1 MLRFFLK
8 NQSKY
13 INNNVKKSMK
23 DNNHRFASSTSAKNT
38 AESNGLKRSASM
50 VDGNEEGKKYAATP
64 YHMRAALRVTP
75 TGKNLL
81 ATPTF
86 NKGAAFGLG
95 ERDRLGLRGLL
106 PPRKLTMKQQ
116 IDRTEAQLAKED
128 SMIRKNV
135 YLRDL
140 LDTNET
146 LFHRVLLDNIKE
158 LAPAI
163 YTPTV
168 GQACVEF
175 GEAFRRPRGMYFNYH
190 DLGDMSAMM
199 YNWKAK
205 DVHVICVTD
214 GSRILGLGDLGANG
228 MGIPIGKLA
237 LYCAA
242 GGIAPHRV
250 LPIMFDA
257 GTNNQELL
265 ESETYLGLQHQRL
278 DGEEYYEMLDE
289 FMAAVFNRYPNV
301 FLQFEDFSS
310 DKAMDILN
318 RYRDRYLCF
327 NDDVQGTGA
336 VSVAGIM
343 SALRLQGKEV
353 DALKDQKILIAGAGS
368 AGIGVAT
375 ALSDAMV
382 MQGLSH
388 KEACS
393 KFYVC
398 DINGILSST
407 NPDLV
412 QQQVPFGRSDDTAGL
427 SLLDAMKQVKPT
439 ILLGLSGCGGL
450 FEEELIREMSKN
462 CNDPIIF
469 PLSNPTSSA
478 ECTNIQALEW
488 SDGRCVF
495 ASGSPFDTVEFNG
508 VTRIPS
514 QCNNMYIFPGIGLG
528 AVMGKCSKVSDGM
541 IYASSQAVAS
551 SLKPDEIE
559 KGMVFPDISR
569 IREVSLNVGVN
580 VIIAAIEEGLCKNQR
595 FRQANNEEDIRTL
608 LLDKMYDPVYV
619 PLAYRDPAM

>member
-1 MLRFFLK
+1 MLNGEYRFL
-8 NQSKY
+8 
-13 INNNVKKSMK
+13 
-23 DNNHRFASSTSAKNT
+23 SSSSSSSNT
-38 AESNGLKRSASM
+38 ANAKIQRVKFM
-50 VDGNEEGKKYAATP
+50 VDGEGGKKYADIS
-64 YHMRAALRVTP
+64 YHMRPALRVTP

-81 ATPTF
+81 STPTF
-86 NKGAAFGLG
+86 NKGAAFALG

-116 IDRTEAQLAKED
+116 IERTVAQLEKED

-146 LFHRVLLDNIKE
+146 LFHRVLLDNIKD

-257 GTNNQELL
+257 GTNNTELL
-265 ESETYLGLQHQRL
+265 ESDTYLGLQHERL
-278 DGEEYYEMLDE
+278 EGDEYYEMLDE
-289 FMAAVFNRYPNV
+289 FMAAVYNRYPNV

-310 DKAMDILN
+310 DKAMNILN
-318 RYRDRYLCF
+318 RYRDKYLCF

-336 VSVAGIM
+336 ISVAGMM
-343 SALRLQGKEV
+343 SALRLQGKSMET
-353 DALKDQKILIAGAGS
+353 LKDQRILIAGAGS

-375 ALSDAMV
+375 ALADAMV
-382 MQGLSH
+382 MQGLTQE
-388 KEACS
+388 EACNN
-393 KFYVC
+393 FYVC
-398 DINGILSST
+398 DINGILSSD
-407 NPDLV
+407 NKDLV
-412 QQQVPFGRSDDTAGL
+412 GEQLPFARSDSAAGL

-439 ILLGLSGCGGL
+439 VLLGLSACGGL
-450 FEEELIREMSKN
+450 FVEELIREMARH
-462 CNDPIIF
+462 CDEPIIF

-478 ECTNIQALEW
+478 ECTNAQALEW
-488 SDGRCVF
+488 TNGNCIF
-495 ASGSPFDTVEFNG
+495 ASGSPFDTVEYNG
-508 VTRIPS
+508 KTRIPS
-514 QCNNMYIFPGIGLG
+514 QCNNMYIFPGLGLG

-551 SLKPDEIE
+551 SLSAEEIE

-580 VIIAAIEEGLCKNQR
+580 VIKTAIEEGLCGAAR
-595 FRQANNEEDIRTL
+595 FTHASSEEEMRKIL
-608 LLDKMYDPVYV
+608 LNKMYDPVYV
-619 PLAYRDPAM
+619 PLVYRDPTQ